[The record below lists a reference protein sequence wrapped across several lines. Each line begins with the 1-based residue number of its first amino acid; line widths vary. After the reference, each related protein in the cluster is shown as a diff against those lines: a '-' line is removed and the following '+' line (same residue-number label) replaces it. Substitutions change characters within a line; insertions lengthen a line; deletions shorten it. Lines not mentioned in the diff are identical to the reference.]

1 MSLAISTSHT
11 LQLTSLDAL
20 VSLVYYAV
28 TRHTKNQLHA
38 LTWLFRTE
46 NQSGGPKLHGE
57 VEKNETFPY
66 KQTT

>member
-1 MSLAISTSHT
+1 M
-11 LQLTSLDAL
+11 QLHDTQ
-20 VSLVYYAV
+20 
-28 TRHTKNQLHA
+28 KNQLHA